1 MGGRETD
8 MAQAIYAIIT
18 DGGRWRI
25 SHNGNHYGWY
35 DSEADAVEVATGTA
49 RDAAAQGFLA
59 MVVTEAQGGAFRTVW
74 RSDAN

>member
-1 MGGRETD
+1 MD
-8 MAQAIYAIIT
+8 MAQATYAVIM

-35 DSEADAVEVATGTA
+35 DSEADAVAVATETA
-49 RDAAAQGFLA
+49 RAAVAQGYVA
-59 MVVTEAQGGAFRTVW
+59 NVVAETGNGGFRGVW